1 MAWFPAD
8 ANWND
13 LYFPPGT
20 EEELKELETI
30 LRDIPQPL
38 DQDHFVSSSSQS
50 SAPTVDGTTPDPH
63 SLIAPPTNHNT
74 GFDNQPLMS
83 FNSPFFS
90 NTYQPQGMTPVP
102 ASEQPLE
109 GSVKPKPALKARKP
123 RPDRKSVRV
132 LGETTTPLRCG
143 WKDCE
148 YEGTF
153 GRKAELMRHI
163 DVLHVSPHSYDCP
176 VRGCKKVCNRQDNL
190 LEHIRRAH

>member
-13 LYFPPGT
+13 LYLPPGT
-20 EEELKELETI
+20 EEELKDLETI

-38 DQDHFVSSSSQS
+38 GQDHFVSSSSQS
-50 SAPTVDGTTPDPH
+50 SAPTVDGNTPDPH
-63 SLIAPPTNHNT
+63 SLIASPTNHNT
-74 GFDNQPLMS
+74 GFDNQPMMS
-83 FNSPFFS
+83 FDSPFFS
-90 NTYQPQGMTPVP
+90 NTYQPQGMTPAP
-102 ASEQPLE
+102 PTEQSLE
-109 GSVKPKPALKARKP
+109 QSVKPNPLLKGREP
-123 RPDRKSVRV
+123 RPHRKSVQ
-132 LGETTTPLRCG
+132 LQGNSPLRCG

-163 DVLHVSPHSYDCP
+163 DALHVSPHSYDCP
-176 VRGCKKVCNRQDNL
+176 IRGCKKVCNRQDNL

>member
-1 MAWFPAD
+1 MLSYLLAPPISSFSYFFVFLSLSFPLWTVSIMAWFPAD

-102 ASEQPLE
+102 ATEQPLE

-132 LGETTTPLRCG
+132 L
-143 WKDCE
+143 
-148 YEGTF
+148 
-153 GRKAELMRHI
+153 
-163 DVLHVSPHSYDCP
+163 
-176 VRGCKKVCNRQDNL
+176 
-190 LEHIRRAH
+190 